1 MKTQCE
7 LSDSI
12 ATLKHAWWHMED
24 LMTTDPSKH
33 LVIRISCLAII
44 GELMNYGQEYFT
56 EDEIE
61 FIESIATALTD
72 GETINE

>member
-1 MKTQCE
+1 MKTRCE

-12 ATLKHAWWHMED
+12 ATRKHAWGPMED
-24 LMTTDPSKH
+24 LMTSDPSKH

>member
-1 MKTQCE
+1 MKTRCE

-24 LMTTDPSKH
+24 LMTSDPSKH
-33 LVIRISCLAII
+33 LVIRISCLASI
-44 GELMNYGQEYFT
+44 GELMNYGKEYCT

>member
-1 MKTQCE
+1 
-7 LSDSI
+7 
-12 ATLKHAWWHMED
+12 MED
-24 LMTTDPSKH
+24 LMTSDPSKH

>member
-1 MKTQCE
+1 MTHRCN

-12 ATLKHAWWHMED
+12 ATLKNAWWQMED
-24 LMTTDPSKH
+24 LLTRDPTAH
-33 LVIRISCLAII
+33 VVIRISCLAII
-44 GELMNYGQEYFT
+44 SELMNYGKEYFT

-61 FIESIATALTD
+61 FIESMATALTD